1 MAIMATMLS
10 VTEAAARIRAKVP
23 RLGVEPVSVWD
34 AAGRVLAADLVAAR
48 GLPPAD
54 LSAMD
59 GFAARSAD
67 LPATL
72 PVAGAIAAGHPW
84 PGGLPAGAALRIMTG
99 AALPAGADT
108 VVILEDA
115 AVDGDA
121 VTLPA
126 SRPGA
131 NLRRAGEDVAVG
143 ERALIAGTRLDPGA
157 LALAAALG
165 CASIEVA
172 RRPRV
177 AILATGDE
185 LVDVT
190 TEPGPG
196 QIVDSSAH
204 ALVALVRAA
213 GGEPRYLGVVRD
225 DRAATAAALRGA
237 LDHDVVITTGG
248 VSAGDHDHVRPA
260 LADAGVT
267 LDLWKVAMKPGKPV
281 AFATAPSGVPVF
293 GLPGNPVS
301 TMVAFEL
308 FVRPALLAMQ
318 GALGG
323 ERPRVPVVLP
333 ESYDKAAGRAHYLR
347 ARLERDGATLI
358 ARVHPKQGSAMMSS
372 MIGADA
378 LVEIHAELTHVPAGS
393 VVPALLLE
401 AR

>member
-1 MAIMATMLS
+1 MLS
-10 VTEAAARIRAKVP
+10 VTEAAARIRGRMTRIGA
-23 RLGVEPVSVWD
+23 EAVSIWD
-34 AAGRVLAADLVAAR
+34 AGGRVLAANLVAAR
-48 GLPPAD
+48 ALPPLD

-59 GFAARSAD
+59 GFAARAAD

-84 PGGLPAGAALRIMTG
+84 AGPLPAGAVLRIMTG
-99 AALPAGADT
+99 AAMPDGADT

-115 AVDGDA
+115 QVDGA
-121 VTLPA
+121 RVTLPA
-126 SRPGA
+126 SRTGA
-131 NLRRAGEDVAVG
+131 NVRRAGEDVALGAHVLA
-143 ERALIAGTRLDPGA
+143 RGTRLDAGA

-165 CASIEVA
+165 HVTLEVA

-190 TEPGPG
+190 VEPGPG

-204 ALVALVRAA
+204 AVAALVRAA

-225 DRAATAAALRGA
+225 DRAATTAALRGA
-237 LDHDVVITTGG
+237 LDHDLVITTGG

-260 LADAGVT
+260 LAEAGIE
-267 LDLWKVAMKPGKPV
+267 LELWKVAMKPGKPI
-281 AFATAPSGVPVF
+281 AFAVAPSGVPVF

-318 GALGG
+318 GATAID
-323 ERPRVPVVLP
+323 RPRAPVVLP
-333 ESYDKAAGRAHYLR
+333 DGYDKPAGRAHYLR
-347 ARLERDGATLI
+347 ARLERDGATLV
-358 ARVHPKQGSAMMSS
+358 ARVHPKQGSAMMTS
-372 MIGADA
+372 MIGVDA
-378 LVEIHAELTHVPAGS
+378 LLEIHAELTRVPPGTIVPAI
-393 VVPALLLE
+393 LLE